1 MRIRSEAP
9 RIEPCG
15 TPYHDAV
22 LRLSVMALS
31 STFEKDDVVQGTGER
46 PGLSSDAFLDNLL
59 HYFALFGR

>member
-1 MRIRSEAP
+1 
-9 RIEPCG
+9 
-15 TPYHDAV
+15 
-22 LRLSVMALS
+22 MALS